1 MLSDFT
7 EKKKAFFTLKTE
19 FIQSPKNRIFSKG
32 LTYDLVKKCQFFLYL
47 DLVKIRLEIMLN
59 DFAEKKET
67 FFGYKKQNFSK
78 SKKSH
83 FSKGV
88 NPCFWTKIANFF
100 VYVDLEK
107 IRLKIM
113 LTDFHRKK
121 KPF

>member
-1 MLSDFT
+1 M
-7 EKKKAFFTLKTE
+7 
-19 FIQSPKNRIFSKG
+19 
-32 LTYDLVKKCQFFLYL
+32 
-47 DLVKIRLEIMLN
+47 
-59 DFAEKKET
+59 
-67 FFGYKKQNFSK
+67 GYKKQNFSE

-88 NPCFWTKIANFF
+88 NPYFWTKNAKFF
-100 VYVDLEK
+100 FAYVDLEK

>member
-1 MLSDFT
+1 MTSQR
-7 EKKKAFFTLKTE
+7 KKKPFLA
-19 FIQSPKNRIFSKG
+19 IKNRIF
-32 LTYDLVKKCQFFLYL
+32 Q
-47 DLVKIRLEIMLN
+47 
-59 DFAEKKET
+59 
-67 FFGYKKQNFSK
+67 

-88 NPCFWTKIANFF
+88 NPCFWTKNANFCF

>member
-1 MLSDFT
+1 
-7 EKKKAFFTLKTE
+7 
-19 FIQSPKNRIFSKG
+19 
-32 LTYDLVKKCQFFLYL
+32 
-47 DLVKIRLEIMLN
+47 MLN

-67 FFGYKKQNFSK
+67 FFGYKKQHFSK

-88 NPCFWTKIANFF
+88 NPCFWTKNANFCF

>member
-47 DLVKIRLEIMLN
+47 DLVKIRLEIMLY

-100 VYVDLEK
+100 CLCRFREN
-107 IRLKIM
+107 
-113 LTDFHRKK
+113 
-121 KPF
+121 